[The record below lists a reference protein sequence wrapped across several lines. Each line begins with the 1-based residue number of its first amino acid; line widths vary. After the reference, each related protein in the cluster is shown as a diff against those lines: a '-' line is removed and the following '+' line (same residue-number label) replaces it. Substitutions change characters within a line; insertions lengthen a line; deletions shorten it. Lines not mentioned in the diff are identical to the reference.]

1 MQPGLRVFKVIL
13 FSCICCSGICAKGIQ
28 NLRHAALVHIGLFTA
43 PDFLIGFRISA
54 GTEPDIAVDIRIAKA
69 NKWAAIAAMLPQVT
83 ASADYSN
90 FMGYEMD
97 LRGMTIAMPPYVTL
111 GVRSSLTFTP
121 ALLVNA
127 QISDISAKMSDISL
141 HQSEQEIS
149 NQAKTLYLSAL
160 VSEEVLSLL
169 GRNLECLQR
178 LHDMTMTSVK
188 VGAGEQTAADQIA
201 VQVAQLENSIASSK
215 RALEMTYNSMR
226 LLLDVE
232 VDTDINLT
240 DSLDQLLTLDE
251 YVALVGEEFDMERN
265 YSWQLANKSTELSK
279 KQLEAT
285 IMSGLPSLTAY
296 HQYSY
301 KEYLSKDANVMNMTP
316 PNMVGATLSVPLFT
330 SLQQTKKVEAARH
343 AYKKQLNTMHD
354 TEQQLQVQHR
364 QLCYNLSTAYD
375 TYNAQRQ
382 NLEVTQRVFDN
393 ISRRYELG
401 YSSAMDLTNTG
412 TTLISAQST
421 YIQSIM
427 EFLNAQIALEK
438 LLNK

>member
-1 MQPGLRVFKVIL
+1 MIFNIKKVAVSVCAFVATVL
-13 FSCICCSGICAKGIQ
+13 PAFSVYAAEELSLSLKQAMDMAVER
-28 NLRHAALVHIGLFTA
+28 NNTLANAAL
-43 PDFLIGFRISA
+43 
-54 GTEPDIAVDIRIAKA
+54 DIRIAKA

>member
-1 MQPGLRVFKVIL
+1 MCVMVATALPA
-13 FSCICCSGICAKGIQ
+13 FSVYAAEKLSLSLKQAMDMAVER
-28 NLRHAALVHIGLFTA
+28 NNTLANAAL
-43 PDFLIGFRISA
+43 
-54 GTEPDIAVDIRIAKA
+54 DIRIAQA
-69 NKWAAIAAMLPQVT
+69 NKWAAIAAMLPQIS

-141 HQSEQEIS
+141 RQSEQEIS

-178 LHDMTMTSVK
+178 LHDMTITSVN
-188 VGAGEQTAADQIA
+188 VGTSEQTAADQIA
-201 VQVAQLENSIASSK
+201 VQAAQLDNSIASSK

-226 LLLDVE
+226 LLLDVD
-232 VDTDINLT
+232 VDADIDLT
-240 DSLDQLLTLDE
+240 DSLDELLTLDE
-251 YVALVGEEFDMERN
+251 YVTLVGEEFDMERN
-265 YSWQLANKSTELSK
+265 YTWQLANKSTELSK
-279 KQLEAT
+279 KQLEAVK
-285 IMSGLPSLTAY
+285 MAALPSLTAY

-316 PNMVGATLSVPLFT
+316 PNMLGATLSVPLFT
-330 SLQQTKKVEAARH
+330 SLQQTKKVEAARLS
-343 AYKKQLNTMHD
+343 YEKQLNTMHD

-364 QLCYNLSTAYD
+364 QLCYNLATAYD

>member
-1 MQPGLRVFKVIL
+1 MCAFVATVLPA
-13 FSCICCSGICAKGIQ
+13 FSVYAAEELSLSLKQAMDMAVER
-28 NLRHAALVHIGLFTA
+28 NNTLANAAL
-43 PDFLIGFRISA
+43 
-54 GTEPDIAVDIRIAKA
+54 DIRIAKA

-127 QISDISAKMSDISL
+127 QISDISAKISDISL

>member
-1 MQPGLRVFKVIL
+1 MIFNIKKVAVSVCAFVATVL
-13 FSCICCSGICAKGIQ
+13 PAFSVYAAEELSLSLKQAMDMAVER
-28 NLRHAALVHIGLFTA
+28 NNTLANAAL
-43 PDFLIGFRISA
+43 
-54 GTEPDIAVDIRIAKA
+54 DIRIAKA

-232 VDTDINLT
+232 VDTEINLT

>member
-1 MQPGLRVFKVIL
+1 MCAFVATVLPA
-13 FSCICCSGICAKGIQ
+13 FSVYAADELSLSLKQAMDMAVER
-28 NLRHAALVHIGLFTA
+28 NNTLANAAL
-43 PDFLIGFRISA
+43 
-54 GTEPDIAVDIRIAKA
+54 DIRIAKA
-69 NKWAAIAAMLPQVT
+69 NKWAAIAAMLPQIT

-232 VDTDINLT
+232 VDTDITLT
-240 DSLDQLLTLDE
+240 DTLDQLLTLDE

-438 LLNK
+438 LLNKQRL

>member
-1 MQPGLRVFKVIL
+1 MCAFVATVLPA
-13 FSCICCSGICAKGIQ
+13 FSVYAAEELSLSLKQAMDMAVER
-28 NLRHAALVHIGLFTA
+28 NNTLANAAL
-43 PDFLIGFRISA
+43 
-54 GTEPDIAVDIRIAKA
+54 DIRIAKA

-178 LHDMTMTSVK
+178 LHDMTITSVK
-188 VGAGEQTAADQIA
+188 VGTSEQTAADQIA
-201 VQVAQLENSIASSK
+201 VQAAQLENSIASSK

-226 LLLDVE
+226 LLLDVD
-232 VDTDINLT
+232 VDADIDLT
-240 DSLDQLLTLDE
+240 DSLDELLTLDE
-251 YVALVGEEFDMERN
+251 YVTLVGEEFDMERN
-265 YSWQLANKSTELSK
+265 YTWQLANKSTELSK
-279 KQLEAT
+279 KQLEAVK
-285 IMSGLPSLTAY
+285 MAALPSLTAY

-316 PNMVGATLSVPLFT
+316 PNMLGATLSVPLFT
-330 SLQQTKKVEAARH
+330 SLQQTKKVEAARLS
-343 AYKKQLNTMHD
+343 YEKQLNTMHD

-364 QLCYNLSTAYD
+364 QLCYNLATAYD

>member
-1 MQPGLRVFKVIL
+1 MCVLVATALPAFPVYAAEKLSLSLSQAMDMAVERNNTL
-13 FSCICCSGICAKGIQ
+13 A
-28 NLRHAALVHIGLFTA
+28 NAAL
-43 PDFLIGFRISA
+43 
-54 GTEPDIAVDIRIAKA
+54 DIRIAQA
-69 NKWAAIAAMLPQVT
+69 NKWAAIAAMLPQIT

-141 HQSEQEIS
+141 RQSEQEIS

-160 VSEEVLSLL
+160 VSEEVLSQL

-178 LHDMTMTSVK
+178 LHDMTITSVN
-188 VGAGEQTAADQIA
+188 VGTSEQTAADQIA
-201 VQVAQLENSIASSK
+201 VQAAQLENSIASSK

-226 LLLDVE
+226 LLLDVD
-232 VDTDINLT
+232 VDADIDLT
-240 DSLDQLLTLDE
+240 DSLDELLTLDE
-251 YVALVGEEFDMERN
+251 YVTLVGEEFDMERN
-265 YSWQLANKSTELSK
+265 YTWQLANKSTELSK
-279 KQLEAT
+279 KQLEAVK
-285 IMSGLPSLTAY
+285 MAALPSLTAY

-316 PNMVGATLSVPLFT
+316 PNMLGATLSVPLFT
-330 SLQQTKKVEAARH
+330 SLQQTKKVEAARLS
-343 AYKKQLNTMHD
+343 YEKQLNTMHD

-364 QLCYNLSTAYD
+364 QLCYNLATAYD

>member
-1 MQPGLRVFKVIL
+1 MIFNIKKVAVSVCAL
-13 FSCICCSGICAKGIQ
+13 VATVLPAFSVYAADELSLSLKQAMDMAVER
-28 NLRHAALVHIGLFTA
+28 NNTLANAAL
-43 PDFLIGFRISA
+43 
-54 GTEPDIAVDIRIAKA
+54 DIRIAKA
-69 NKWAAIAAMLPQVT
+69 NKWAAIAAMLPQIT

-160 VSEEVLSLL
+160 VSEEVLTLL

-232 VDTDINLT
+232 VDTDITLT
-240 DSLDQLLTLDE
+240 DTLDQLLTLDE

-265 YSWQLANKSTELSK
+265 YTWQLANKSTELSK
-279 KQLEAT
+279 KQLEAVK
-285 IMSGLPSLTAY
+285 MAALPSLTAY

-316 PNMVGATLSVPLFT
+316 PNMLGATLSVPLFT
-330 SLQQTKKVEAARH
+330 SLQQTKKVEAARLS
-343 AYKKQLNTMHD
+343 YEKQLNTMHD

-364 QLCYNLSTAYD
+364 QLCYNLATAYD